1 MLVFTTDKE
10 RLLRHFRKDPS
21 LFAYHIGDLDPFHFP
36 DTQWAVLY
44 NETAKVEDVVLTY
57 YGGTVPVILAFGL
70 TDRFEAL
77 LADLL
82 EISPRRFFCH
92 FQPRSRGVL
101 ESACRL
107 SSHRTTWRMTLENP
121 DATARGAQEI
131 EGYQVLRLDR
141 SHEPQLLSLYAAS
154 FPESFFVP
162 RMLETGKYFGA
173 FDKNRIVAVAGVH
186 FDSAEYKCAALGN
199 IVTDR
204 AYRGRRLASLVTG
217 HLCRELL
224 AERKQISL
232 NVSSTNPPAIRCYE
246 NLGFVKTHE
255 FEEALCEL
263 P

>member
-44 NETAKVEDVVLTY
+44 NETARVEDVVLTY
-57 YGGTVPVILAFGL
+57 FGGSTPVVLAFGL

-77 LADLL
+77 LADSL
-82 EISPRRFFCH
+82 EIAPRKFHCH
-92 FQPRSRGVL
+92 FQPRSRTVI

-107 SSHRTTWRMTLENP
+107 SQQRSTWRMTLTNP
-121 DATARGAQEI
+121 DATIKQSLHV
-131 EGYQVLRLDR
+131 EGYRVERLDP
-141 SHEPQLLSLYAAS
+141 SHEKMLKSLYASS
-154 FPESFFVP
+154 FPECFFVP
-162 RMLETGKYFGA
+162 RMLETGKYVGA
-173 FDKNRIVAVAGVH
+173 LDKNRIVAVAGVH
-186 FDSAEYKCAALGN
+186 FDSAEYKYAALGN
-199 IVTDR
+199 IVTHTD
-204 AYRGRRLASLVTG
+204 YRGRHLASLVTG
-217 HLCRELL
+217 HLCRELI
-224 AERKQISL
+224 AEGKQISL
-232 NVSSTNPPAIRCYE
+232 NVSSSNPPAIRCYE